1 MKAIKAQERSAL
13 LKNMKVEES
22 FACPILERTITF
34 GVAYHHSGLTNEER
48 KLIEEAYQEGV
59 ISVIT
64 CTSTLAAGVNL
75 PAKRLSFIMH
85 LVEVSLIEFCFAII
99 CRVILRSPYVGC
111 EFMSRTQYKQMVG
124 RAGRAGFHSSGES
137 YLISNNADQ
146 AKVVI

>member
-1 MKAIKAQERSAL
+1 M
-13 LKNMKVEES
+13 
-22 FACPILERTITF
+22 F

-48 KLIEEAYQEGV
+48 KLIEEAYLEGV

-75 PAKRLSFIMH
+75 PAKRLSCIRH
-85 LVEVSLIEFCFAII
+85 LFEIILIFSLNCLMKFDLGIT

-137 YLISNNADQ
+137 YLISNKADQ
-146 AKVVI
+146 AKVVIIM